1 MQLIRTALLSSYRQ
15 NVTIQ
20 HTEKWRV
27 VFFAAKIPVVEVV
40 EKNWYLLERHT
51 GLLCVIEYHVP
62 SNVVSIRIC

>member
-20 HTEKWRV
+20 HTEMASC
-27 VFFAAKIPVVEVV
+27 FFRSEDSGSRGSR
-40 EKNWYLLERHT
+40 EKWYLLERHT

-62 SNVVSIRIC
+62 SNFVSIRIC